1 MQDARRRI
9 RLAAGALGLFL
20 ACLTLLHLLN
30 WAAWPR
36 HISGFVRLYGAW
48 LLGMGLLALA
58 FGLIVLGLTLPSMAG
73 PNRDARLACR
83 LLVTGG
89 LTTLMLILFPT
100 DVTPQPTTWVG
111 GLHNVATA
119 ATVLSTGSALFLLVD
134 AGRRDPSWGRWTGTS
149 FVWPG
154 IIMALGYAWGLGDLT
169 DFWPLASIFQRALAA
184 AIAGWLIAL
193 ALRAGSDGAAQAATA
208 VAAAPQRP

>member
-9 RLAAGALGLFL
+9 RLAAGALGVFL
-20 ACLTLLHLLN
+20 ASLAILHVLN
-30 WAAWPR
+30 WATWPR
-36 HISGFVRLYGAW
+36 HISGFVRLPGAW

-58 FGLIVLGLTLPSMAG
+58 FGLIVLGLTLPSFAAR
-73 PNRDARLACR
+73 NRDAQLACR
-83 LLVTGG
+83 LLVVGG
-89 LTTLMLILFPT
+89 FTTLVLILFPT

-111 GLHNVATA
+111 GLHNIATA

-154 IIMALGYAWGLGDLT
+154 IVMVLGYAWGLGDMT
-169 DFWPLASIFQRALAA
+169 DFWPLAAVFQRALAA
-184 AIAGWLIAL
+184 AIAGWFIAL
-193 ALRAGSDGAAQAATA
+193 ALRIGSDGAAQATGTA
-208 VAAAPQRP
+208 VASAQRP